1 MLRVRFISALMIL
14 GLAVA
19 GFTTFS
25 ARAADEPSVAAQ
37 PKMATKAR
45 SEPRGRLPNFYGQV
59 VSEKQKE
66 EIYSIQS
73 EYEARLD
80 ELVRQIVVL
89 KAERDAKVD
98 QTLTPEQ
105 RKEIADLRA
114 ESEKRR
120 AERRASA
127 GNAAKSK

>member
-1 MLRVRFISALMIL
+1 MLRTRFISALVIFGL
-14 GLAVA
+14 GVA
-19 GFTTFS
+19 GVTAFS
-25 ARAADEPSVAAQ
+25 ARAADEPPVAAQ
-37 PKMATKAR
+37 PKMETKAR

-80 ELVRQIVVL
+80 ELVRQIVVI
-89 KAERDAKVD
+89 KAERDAKID
-98 QTLTPEQ
+98 QTLTPQQ

-127 GNAAKSK
+127 AKAADAK